1 MCLFQFCFP
10 PCVCPEVPHEMGP
23 PPAAP
28 KPKPMPILL
37 SPFSREKVRLWMKCV
52 FWGDTSV
59 NTGSLGRCLL
69 LPGAPSLSGPV
80 STCHSRQPC
89 LWSRGKTTALSE
101 HLPRVSTVTGRLRSQ
116 GLHPPGRERCSL
128 FSLPAPHP
136 QQARQ
141 EGTVSLS
148 FCFGIR
154 GCYPSL
160 GQGVFT
166 TGLSRF
172 SCVQLCE
179 TPQTAAH
186 QAPLSLGFSRQEHW
200 SGLPFPSPMHESE
213 K

>member
-1 MCLFQFCFP
+1 M
-10 PCVCPEVPHEMGP
+10 
-23 PPAAP
+23 
-28 KPKPMPILL
+28 L

-166 TGLSRF
+166 TGVPATQKSVCWCQKVL
-172 SCVQLCE
+172 E
-179 TPQTAAH
+179 
-186 QAPLSLGFSRQEHW
+186 E
-200 SGLPFPSPMHESE
+200 
-213 K
+213 